1 MGTWYFDFGF
11 EKLKLLGVKKAVG
24 VVTHRIAHEASLL
37 RKAEGEGSAAVE
49 RTGARSEQSTILKK
63 QQ

>member
-11 EKLKLLGVKKAVG
+11 EKLLGVTVKQAVG

-37 RKAEGEGSAAVE
+37 RKAEGEGGAAVE

>member
-11 EKLKLLGVKKAVG
+11 EKLLGVKKAVG